1 MQLLHRCGACRT
13 LAGCCRATTARY
25 SHQSD
30 SEYIVQKCET
40 DMNDKTVLI
49 VEDNHDNRAI
59 FAAILNHFGYDV
71 IEAAD
76 GEDGVQLARSEHPDL
91 ILMDISL
98 PRMDGLQATALL
110 KSEAGTADI
119 PIIAVTAH
127 AMREDEERV
136 RNAGCDGYL
145 AKPVE
150 PMRVI
155 QEVGRF
161 LNGATGVG
169 PERRPVV

>member
-1 MQLLHRCGACRT
+1 MKH
-13 LAGCCRATTARY
+13 
-25 SHQSD
+25 
-30 SEYIVQKCET
+30 
-40 DMNDKTVLI
+40 KTVLI

-71 IEAAD
+71 LEAED
-76 GEDGVQLARSEHPDL
+76 GEGGVELARAEHPDL

-98 PRMDGLQATALL
+98 PRMDGLEATSLL
-110 KSEAGTADI
+110 KADGATSDI

-127 AMREDEERV
+127 AMREDEARV

-155 QEVGRF
+155 EAVGHF
-161 LNGATGVG
+161 LGDPGTGGGAGSAG
-169 PERRPVV
+169 ARL

>member
-1 MQLLHRCGACRT
+1 MQQRR
-13 LAGCCRATTARY
+13 
-25 SHQSD
+25 
-30 SEYIVQKCET
+30 
-40 DMNDKTVLI
+40 VLI

-59 FAAILNHFGYDV
+59 FAAILHHYGYEV
-71 IEAAD
+71 LEAAD
-76 GEDGVQLARSEHPDL
+76 GEAGVRIATESQPDV

-98 PRMDGLQATALL
+98 PRMDGIEATTRLKQADETA
-110 KSEAGTADI
+110 SI

-136 RNAGCDGYL
+136 RRAGCDAYL

-155 QEVGRF
+155 EEVTRVLDRSEQEGTAF
-161 LNGATGVG
+161 H
-169 PERRPVV
+169 

>member
-1 MQLLHRCGACRT
+1 MQQRR
-13 LAGCCRATTARY
+13 
-25 SHQSD
+25 
-30 SEYIVQKCET
+30 
-40 DMNDKTVLI
+40 VLI

-59 FAAILNHFGYDV
+59 FAAILHHHGYEV
-71 IEAAD
+71 LEAAD
-76 GEDGVQLARSEHPDL
+76 GEAGVRIATESRPDV

-98 PRMDGLQATALL
+98 PRMDGIEATTRL
-110 KSEAGTADI
+110 KQSDETASI

-136 RNAGCDGYL
+136 RRAGCDASL

-155 QEVGRF
+155 EEVTRVLDGS
-161 LNGATGVG
+161 GEDAAMY
-169 PERRPVV
+169 